1 MKDQP
6 MFDLEKFDS
15 LPDSA
20 LVPIT
25 AFRPLAGIAPSTAW
39 RRTNLEPDF
48 PKPVRLGNRCTR
60 FRVGEIRAFLAG
72 QKPEPAVPVA
82 TNRARLSKAS
92 HV

>member
-1 MKDQP
+1 
-6 MFDLEKFDS
+6 MFDLENFDS

-82 TNRARLSKAS
+82 THRARLSKAS
-92 HV
+92 NV

>member
-1 MKDQP
+1 
-6 MFDLEKFDS
+6 MFDFKDFDA

-20 LVPIT
+20 LVPVT

-39 RRTNLEPDF
+39 RRARIDPNF
-48 PKPVRLGNRCTR
+48 PKPIRLGGGKCTR

-72 QKPEPAVPVA
+72 NSPALVAPAEPKT
-82 TNRARLSKAS
+82 TNRARLAKGR

>member
-1 MKDQP
+1 
-6 MFDLEKFDS
+6 MFDPEKFDS

-39 RRTNLEPDF
+39 RRTSLEPDF

-60 FRVGEIRAFLAG
+60 FRVGDIRAFLAG
-72 QKPEPAVPVA
+72 QKSVPAAPVA
-82 TNRARLSKAS
+82 TNRERLAKAT
-92 HV
+92 HG